1 MGSKI
6 AVSLIIIIYIISIS
20 TITIHYTYPLST
32 IVTIHDPRVLKG
44 EIGNI
49 ERQRVYVRG
58 VACGVDARS
67 VSWVQWARRRRS
79 GHMLQHIAA
88 IAHSP

>member
-6 AVSLIIIIYIISIS
+6 AVSLIIIIKYIIS

-32 IVTIHDPRVLKG
+32 IVTIHDPRVMKG

-67 VSWVQWARRRRS
+67 VSWVQWARRS
-79 GHMLQHIAA
+79 GHMFQHIAA
-88 IAHSP
+88 IAHST